1 MPTTPSPWVP
11 QGNGRYLPSAELLAR
26 IRSNPGGFPHAVD
39 DIHKMSGMSRSQ
51 VEDALWNP
59 WRNSARFPTD
69 TPGAVLRAL
78 GETGAALG
86 RGIGE
91 AGATAL
97 DKIGVGGDGV
107 RYHTNFNPGFKTEL
121 GMHESVGE
129 IVGEVTPA
137 IGASVAA
144 YPLAGAA
151 GLTGL
156 GAYGASAVAGA
167 LASTMT
173 EKPEDSFFNVLNDLT
188 KPGPH

>member
-1 MPTTPSPWVP
+1 
-11 QGNGRYLPSAELLAR
+11 
-26 IRSNPGGFPHAVD
+26 
-39 DIHKMSGMSRSQ
+39 MSRSQ

-78 GETGAALG
+78 GETGAAVG

-91 AGATAL
+91 AGAIAL

-107 RYHTNFNPGFKTEL
+107 LYHTNFNPGFKTEL
-121 GMHESVGE
+121 RMHENVGE
-129 IVGEVTPA
+129 IVGEVIPA

-156 GAYGASAVAGA
+156 GAYGVSAVAGA

-173 EKPEDSFFNVLNDLT
+173 EESEDSFFNVLNDLT
-188 KPGPH
+188 QR